1 MVHTAFLAFL
11 LSLFFGCRVNPV
23 RRYRTV
29 GASASF
35 LLVQG
40 SPRLQALACR
50 GICRSL
56 HRLCTCVSSDRLGGS
71 LYSQVLPWYG
81 ACLSS
86 DRLGGSLYS
95 QAFHGYQQQA
105 SDRLGGSLS
114 CCFHVDLA
122 SDRLGGS
129 LPCHVIIIS
138 CFLLSSFFLLSCLSL
153 LIFSLIEPL
162 RAL

>member
-1 MVHTAFLAFL
+1 MFSHDLVLQT
-11 LSLFFGCRVNPV
+11 LSIGCQVCWADWLYFGCRVNPV
-23 RRYRTV
+23 RRQRSV

-50 GICRSL
+50 GICWSF
-56 HRLCTCVSSDRLGGS
+56 HQLCTCVSSDRLGGS
-71 LYSQVLPWYG
+71 LYL
-81 ACLSS
+81 
-86 DRLGGSLYS
+86 

-114 CCFHVDLA
+114 CCFHIDLA

-129 LPCHVIIIS
+129 LPCHFIIIS
-138 CFLLSSFFLLSCLSL
+138 YFLLSSFFLHSCLTL
-153 LIFSLIEPL
+153 LIFSLMSPYRTL
-162 RAL
+162 